1 LGKEAKRDKP
11 VPKNMTRARKNVNDY
26 SQAGAS
32 TIVKVEACTV
42 RVPLDRV
49 TSFATRTVH
58 ARDYALVRVR
68 TGDGV
73 EGIGFCYAGS
83 AAGQLVTIAVRE
95 LLAPVLMGHDSHAV
109 EQLWQRMYR
118 EAILQ
123 GRAGS
128 VMRALSILDVALWDR
143 NARAAGLPLYRFMG
157 SNCESGKVDAYAS
170 GGYYLEGKT
179 PAMLGKEMA
188 AYVKKGFKA
197 VKMKV
202 GRLGVAQER
211 ERIRAAR
218 DAIGPDIL
226 LMLDANNAWDDL
238 PTALR
243 YMAAYEPFD
252 PYWIEEPFWPDDIAN
267 HAKLA
272 ALTPVTVATGE
283 IEAGRWRF
291 KELLDQGAAEILQAD
306 AAVCGGITE
315 WRKIAAT
322 ADSYGAVMCPHWFHD
337 LHVHLVAATPNAKF
351 VEYFADDQVLNFRK
365 LVDTQLEFSDGQ
377 LRLPT
382 AAGLGFG
389 FAQAQVKQYA
399 LDKWS

>member
-1 LGKEAKRDKP
+1 MAKT
-11 VPKNMTRARKNVNDY
+11 NKNVSDY
-26 SQAGAS
+26 KKTTAS
-32 TIVKVEACTV
+32 TIVSVEACTV

-49 TSFATRTVH
+49 TSFATRTVQ
-58 ARDYALVRVR
+58 ARDYALVRIR
-68 TGDGV
+68 TGDGAQ
-73 EGIGFCYAGS
+73 GIGFCYAGS
-83 AAGQLVTIAVRE
+83 TAGQIVTTAVRE
-95 LLAPVLMGHDSHAV
+95 LFAPMLIGHDAHAV
-109 EQLWQRMYR
+109 ERLWQTMYR
-118 EAILQ
+118 EGILQ

-143 NARAAGLPLYRFMG
+143 NARAAGLPLHRFMG
-157 SNCESGKVDAYAS
+157 SHCESGKVDAYAS
-170 GGYYLEGKT
+170 GGYYLDGKT
-179 PAMLGKEMA
+179 PALLGKEMA
-188 AYVKKGFKA
+188 AYAKKGFKA

-202 GRLGVAQER
+202 GRLSVAQER

-252 PYWIEEPFWPDDIAN
+252 PYWIEEPFWPDDIDN

-272 ALTPVTVATGE
+272 ARTPVTVATGE
-283 IEAGRWRF
+283 IEVGRWRF
-291 KELLDQGAAEILQAD
+291 KELLDKGAAEILQAD

-351 VEYFADDQVLNFRK
+351 VEFFADDQVLNFRK
-365 LVDTQLEFSDGQ
+365 LIDTQLEFADGQ
-377 LRLPT
+377 LLVPT
-382 AAGLGFG
+382 APGLGFDFDQSRIKQ
-389 FAQAQVKQYA
+389 FAIDRWA
-399 LDKWS
+399 